1 MGMKRRAFFSA
12 FGIGTAATVAS
23 VAQGRTP
30 QLDTPK
36 RDIKWAT
43 EMCRNGHRVRLASW
57 ITPIDQR
64 GSINAGKDASI
75 VTFRQGTQEGV
86 SSLDELAVTGEM
98 LEGPWELVPEN
109 DWPKPP
115 PPPPPAPTGGDF
127 TILSLDNTGSG
138 YGGDFTIMGGGPN
151 GGNITVSGG
160 KVQ

>member
-23 VAQGRTP
+23 VAQGRAP

-36 RDIKWAT
+36 RDIAWAT
-43 EMCRNGHRVRLASW
+43 EMCRKGHRVRLASW

-64 GSINAGKDASI
+64 GAVNAGKDPSI
-75 VTFRQGTQEGV
+75 VTFRQGTREGV

-98 LEGPWELVPEN
+98 LEGPWEIVPES

-115 PPPPPAPTGGDF
+115 PPPPPPAPADDF
-127 TILSLDNTGSG
+127 TIVSLDQTGAG
-138 YGGDFTIMGGGPN
+138 YGGDFTIMGGHN

>member
-36 RDIKWAT
+36 RDLKWAR
-43 EMCRNGHRVRLASW
+43 EMTSKGHRVRLESW

-64 GSINAGKDASI
+64 GNINPGKDPSI
-75 VTFRQGTQEGV
+75 VTFRQGTREGV
-86 SSLDELAVTGEM
+86 ASVDELAVTGEM
-98 LEGPWELVPEN
+98 LEGPWELVPEE

-115 PPPPPAPTGGDF
+115 PPPSPGGDL
-127 TILSLDNTGSG
+127 ILTSLDYTDPG
-138 YGGDFTIMGGGPN
+138 YNSITIGGT
-151 GGNITVSGG
+151 GGNITITGG
-160 KVQ
+160 KVK